1 MSDEAAIQ
9 AFRVSLVQELKD
21 VDWDILGTYLKLSE
35 SEIKEIERDHQAT
48 ARRRIVMLDK
58 WLKKEDNPS
67 WMMITAA
74 LEQMSENY
82 LARQLKKKYLCQQD
96 KNPPM
101 TRRSDTSERASE
113 KVLKLD
119 RKDLVARELESLKE
133 THLQLRDSGETALE
147 AVNPSSRKLK
157 RFSQSYCN
165 RVVST
170 VEELFDCV
178 SEFFFLNYA
187 LLERIISHF
196 LKKAK
201 PVVNSLDDYIQ
212 QLTHFKSSDMTC
224 ECDKYVNMYM
234 CTSGYVK
241 QISQI
246 GQREKVKEALYIKR
260 TDKTV
265 NLNQGYYV
273 TCHCLAWLLNIAV
286 YCSLCYCYSSFF
298 SCRFI

>member
-224 ECDKYVNMYM
+224 ACEKYVNMYM
-234 CTSGYVK
+234 
-241 QISQI
+241 
-246 GQREKVKEALYIKR
+246 
-260 TDKTV
+260 
-265 NLNQGYYV
+265 
-273 TCHCLAWLLNIAV
+273 
-286 YCSLCYCYSSFF
+286 
-298 SCRFI
+298 